1 MHAHVG
7 DWLVVPE
14 VPGSAHARR
23 GLIVAVSHADG
34 SPPFRVRWLDD
45 EHETLLFPPPDAHL
59 QRHAAMPGTVE
70 ATPLT
75 SRSSSSGRPGE
86 TGRWS
91 RRRRTCGTGCN
102 ELRQT
107 RLVAGRSGPPVR
119 RS

>member
-14 VPGSAHARR
+14 VPGGAHARR
-23 GLIVAVSHADG
+23 GLIVAVPHADG

-45 EHETLLFPPPDAHL
+45 EHETLLFPPPDAQL
-59 QRHAAMPGTVE
+59 QRHAAMPGTPKQPADVSFVQFG
-70 ATPLT
+70 AP
-75 SRSSSSGRPGE
+75 GR

-102 ELRQT
+102 ELWQR
-107 RLVAGRSGPPVR
+107 RWSRADPVPR
-119 RS
+119 